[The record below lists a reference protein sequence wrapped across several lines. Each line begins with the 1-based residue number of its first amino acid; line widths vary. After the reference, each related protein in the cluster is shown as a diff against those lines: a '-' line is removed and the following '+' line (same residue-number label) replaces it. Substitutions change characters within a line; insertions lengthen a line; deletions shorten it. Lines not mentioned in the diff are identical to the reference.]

1 MLCGTPFLEPV
12 PHIGEMD
19 REASW
24 CNQYHIDPRV
34 FAVGAILRIKNFHRS
49 GDAPEPVKIDRLL
62 QIFQLGARL
71 DLDKGDQPAAPGY
84 QVDLAARGA
93 HPLGQNTPTLE
104 TQEPGG
110 DFFGVATA
118 LLGSLAFHFEGA
130 VCAEPV
136 DAPFTEKRP
145 STGSGRTEREP

>member
-1 MLCGTPFLEPV
+1 MCYAILKPMPY
-12 PHIGEMD
+12 IGEMD

-24 CNQYHIDPRV
+24 CNQYHVDPRV
-34 FAVGAILRIKNFHRS
+34 FAAGAILRIEDFNGI
-49 GDAPEPVKIDRLL
+49 GDPPKPIQIDRLL
-62 QIFQLGARL
+62 QIFQLRPCL
-71 DLDKGDQPAAPGY
+71 DLDKGDQPAAFGD
-84 QVDLAARGA
+84 QIDLTARRS

-136 DAPFTEKRP
+136 EAPFTEKRP